1 MNPNDALPSGFY
13 KLLFEKTAQG
23 VLYQDADG
31 KIIGANKAA
40 DYILGLTVEEL
51 IGRTRAELDRKA
63 IAKDGAE
70 LSIDELPTARAMKT
84 GLPVFNFIQGIYNP
98 RIKSNIWVTVD
109 AIPVFSA
116 VTGALSHILT
126 IYTNINEQR
135 IAEEAEKASM
145 ERVRKLLNDSKRSSL
160 ALMSVVEDLK
170 SSEKALRDSNERLE
184 YLVHALKTLT
194 AAKTME
200 QVQEAITHSA
210 RNLVHSDSAALV
222 FLEDGLCHHVSE
234 DSPIQLWE
242 GRKYAMDE
250 CVSGWSISN
259 NKTAVIR
266 DIASDSRVSMR
277 HYASTPIK
285 SLVMVPIFIDRPMGA
300 IGAYWNEA
308 FEPSATEIQ
317 ILQTLADSAAMS
329 IENLKLVGDL
339 EERVR
344 KRTADYE
351 EANKE
356 LESFSYS
363 VSHDLRAPLRAIDGY
378 VRILQEDYQEA
389 LDAEGKR
396 TCAKISEG
404 ARRMGQ
410 LIDDLLLFSRTG
422 KLPLVRKMIDM
433 TALVHQVVEEIL
445 APIAE
450 KDYDIEIGVLEPT
463 IGDASLIRQVWMNL
477 IGNAVKFSRKTEKP
491 RIRIFSERIA
501 GDVVYTIEDNGA
513 GFNMEYA
520 DKLFGVFQRLHG
532 QNEFEGTGVGLALVK
547 RILNRHGGKIW
558 AEGRLNQGAKFHFS
572 MGAEA
577 ADD

>member
-1 MNPNDALPSGFY
+1 LTPNDALPNNFY
-13 KLLFEKTAQG
+13 RLLFEKTAQG
-23 VLYQDADG
+23 VLFQDADG
-31 KIIGANKAA
+31 KITGANKAA
-40 DYILGLTVEEL
+40 DYILGLTAEEL

-63 IAKDGAE
+63 ISKDGAE
-70 LSIDELPTARAMKT
+70 LPVDELPTARAMKT

-98 RIKSNIWVTVD
+98 RLKSNIWVTVD
-109 AIPVFSA
+109 AIPDFSPE
-116 VTGALSHILT
+116 TGALSHILT
-126 IYTNINEQR
+126 IYTNINGQR

-145 ERVRKLLNDSKRSSL
+145 ERIRKLLGDSKRSSL

-170 SSEKALRDSNERLE
+170 SSGKALRDSNDRLE
-184 YLVHALKTLT
+184 YLVHALKSLT
-194 AAKTME
+194 ASKTME
-200 QVQEAITHSA
+200 QMQEAITHSA

-222 FLEDGLCHHVSE
+222 MLEDGLCHHVAE
-234 DSPIQLWE
+234 DSSIRLWK
-242 GRKYAMDE
+242 GGKFSMDE
-250 CVSGWSISN
+250 CVSGWSISH

-266 DIASDSRVSMR
+266 DLASDSRVLTK

-285 SLVMVPIFIDRPMGA
+285 SLVMAPIFLDRPIGA
-300 IGAYWNEA
+300 IGAYWNEV
-308 FEPSATEIQ
+308 FEPSPTDIK

-339 EERVR
+339 EDRVR

-351 EANKE
+351 AANKE

-378 VRILQEDYQEA
+378 VRILQEDYQEV

-396 TCAKISEG
+396 TCGKISEG
-404 ARRMGQ
+404 ARRMWQ

-422 KLPLVRKMIDM
+422 KQPLVRKMIDM
-433 TALVHQVVEEIL
+433 TALVRQAVEEIL
-445 APIAE
+445 APIAG
-450 KDYDIEIGVLEPT
+450 KDYDIEIGALEPT
-463 IGDASLIRQVWMNL
+463 IGDVSLIRQVWMNL
-477 IGNAVKFSRKTEKP
+477 IGNAVKFSRKLEKP
-491 RIRIFSERIA
+491 RIRIFSERVEGEI
-501 GDVVYTIEDNGA
+501 VYTVEDNGA

-547 RILNRHGGKIW
+547 RIIARHGGRIW
-558 AEGRLNQGAKFHFS
+558 AEGQLDQGAKFHFS
-572 MGAEA
+572 VGAEA